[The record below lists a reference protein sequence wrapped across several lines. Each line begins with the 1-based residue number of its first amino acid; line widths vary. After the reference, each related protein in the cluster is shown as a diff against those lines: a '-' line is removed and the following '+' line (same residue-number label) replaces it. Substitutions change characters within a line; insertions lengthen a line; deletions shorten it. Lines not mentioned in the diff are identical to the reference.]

1 MGVQRIRVGEL
12 EDLPL
17 RRGKLVRVRGEEIA
31 VWRVEGSVYAIS
43 AVCAH
48 QHVATLHEGLRNGTT
63 IACPLHGWTYS
74 LENGRAVAGSGVL
87 RTYPVNVELGV
98 VYLEVDE
105 DV

>member
-1 MGVQRIRVGEL
+1 MGVHRIRVGGL

-17 RRGKLVRVRGEEIA
+17 RRGKLVRVGGEEIA
-31 VWRVEGSVYAIS
+31 VWRVDGNVYAIS

-48 QHVATLHEGLRNGTT
+48 QHVATLHEGMRNGTT

-87 RTYPVNVELGV
+87 RTYPVIVERGV
-98 VYLEVDE
+98 VYIEVDQ